1 MPVAPNSSF
10 PIPVAVDLDFR
21 PDTYVAD
28 WCALAALVQH
38 VTGEARRAEVYRA
51 GFGSARWHGDQ
62 LIDVPPRP
70 LTARLLAD
78 RLSPAERK
86 RYVAG
91 DPVERVSGEYLPPYL
106 PGELEIARLVLA
118 TRPMLVYSVRARS
131 VRSVGVSP
139 FTSRT
144 FAELRHV
151 RIVDEHGTTF
161 TVPMN
166 ETQGTFT
173 LRDLIRCIDGV
184 RASHLSEHPPELP
197 FPEAIL
203 REARALGV
211 PAGELHDFVHVSSVV
226 YPELRPFYRHRLAWW
241 VQQHFET
248 GPRSRYSRFSW
259 ADTVARWWKERG

>member
-51 GFGSARWHGDQ
+51 GFGSARWHGEQ

-78 RLSPAERK
+78 RLSPAERA

-131 VRSVGVSP
+131 VRAVGVSP
-139 FTSRT
+139 FT
-144 FAELRHV
+144 
-151 RIVDEHGTTF
+151 D
-161 TVPMN
+161 
-166 ETQGTFT
+166 
-173 LRDLIRCIDGV
+173 
-184 RASHLSEHPPELP
+184 
-197 FPEAIL
+197 
-203 REARALGV
+203 RESNV
-211 PAGELHDFVHVSSVV
+211 
-226 YPELRPFYRHRLAWW
+226 
-241 VQQHFET
+241 
-248 GPRSRYSRFSW
+248 
-259 ADTVARWWKERG
+259 

>member
-28 WCALAALVQH
+28 WWALATLVQN

-51 GFGSARWHGDQ
+51 CLGSARWHDGQ

-70 LTARLLAD
+70 LTARLRTD
-78 RLSPAERK
+78 RLPPAERV

-91 DPVERVSGEYLPPYL
+91 DPVERVSGEYLPPYR

-118 TRPMLVYSVRARS
+118 TRPMLVFSVRARS
-131 VRSVGVSP
+131 VRPTGVSP
-139 FTSRT
+139 FTYRT
-144 FAELRHV
+144 FAESREV
-151 RIVDEHGTTF
+151 RVVNEHGTAF

-166 ETQGTFT
+166 ETQGMFT
-173 LRDLIRCIDGV
+173 LRDLIRCIDGI

-197 FPEAIL
+197 FPEALL

-211 PAGELHDFVHVSSVV
+211 RAGELHDFVNVSSVV

-241 VQQHFET
+241 VQQHYET

-259 ADTVARWWKERG
+259 ADTVARWWNGRA